1 MVDEILIP
9 LSFFAAVVLILYF
22 YFRAR
27 NRERM
32 AMIEKGKDLDLS
44 KMKFENGN
52 KHWPL
57 KLGVF
62 FVGIAIG
69 LLMGN
74 ILEANIDIEE
84 PVAYLSMIFLFG
96 GIGLV
101 VGNLIKPREKKE
113 D

>member
-1 MVDEILIP
+1 MADDILIP
-9 LSFFAAVVLILYF
+9 LSFFATVVLILYF

-44 KMKFENGN
+44 KMKFENGHKN
-52 KHWPL
+52 WPL
-57 KLGVF
+57 KLGIF

-69 LLMGN
+69 ILMGN

-96 GIGLV
+96 GLGLV
-101 VGNLIKPREKKE
+101 AGNLIKPQKDKE
-113 D
+113 E

>member
-1 MVDEILIP
+1 MADDILIP

-44 KMKFENGN
+44 KMKFENVN
-52 KHWPL
+52 KYWPL
-57 KLGVF
+57 KLGIF
-62 FVGIAIG
+62 FIGISIG
-69 LLMGN
+69 VLLGN

-96 GIGLV
+96 GIALV
-101 VGNLIKPREKKE
+101 VGNIIKPGKNREE
-113 D
+113 